1 MTVHTAEEKRHQ
13 HIVEY
18 ILYVW
23 QMEDLVRAVGMDLG
37 ALRSHLST
45 AYTGDRLEAELVWF
59 GELIRSLKSENKT
72 SSGHISALDEVMIE
86 LTYLH
91 QTLLEVLK
99 DEEYR
104 EAVEKARPHLK
115 AMAERGA
122 EQRTEVEAMLVAL
135 YGWLVLRMGGKTV
148 SPETEE
154 SLAVIRDWANL
165 FGGRYIRMRAGEL

>member
-1 MTVHTAEEKRHQ
+1 MTTAEEKREQ

-23 QMEDLVRAVGMDLG
+23 QMEDLVRAVGLDLG
-37 ALRSHLST
+37 GLRNHLSS
-45 AYTGDRLEAELVWF
+45 AYAGDRLEAELVWF
-59 GELIRSLKSENKT
+59 GELIRALRSENKT
-72 SSGHISALDEVMIE
+72 GSGHVSSLDEVMIE

-91 QTLLEVLK
+91 QTLLNVLK

-104 EAVEKARPHLK
+104 SAVEKAKPHIA

-122 EQRTEVEAMLVAL
+122 EQRTELDAMLVAL
-135 YGWLVLRMGGKTV
+135 YGWLVLRMGGKSV
-148 SPETEE
+148 YPETEE

-165 FGGRYIRMRAGEL
+165 LGGRYIRMRAGAL

>member
-1 MTVHTAEEKRHQ
+1 MTTAEEKREQ

-23 QMEDLVRAVGMDLG
+23 QMEDLVRAVGLDLG
-37 ALRSHLST
+37 GLRNHLSS
-45 AYTGDRLEAELVWF
+45 AYSGDRLEAELVWF
-59 GELIRSLKSENKT
+59 GELIRALRSENKT
-72 SSGHISALDEVMIE
+72 GSGHVSSLDEVMIE

-91 QTLLEVLK
+91 QTLLNVLK

-104 EAVEKARPHLK
+104 SAVEKAKPHIA

-122 EQRTEVEAMLVAL
+122 EQRTELDAMLVAL
-135 YGWLVLRMGGKTV
+135 YGWLVLRMGGKSV

-165 FGGRYIRMRAGEL
+165 LGGRYIRMRAGAL